1 VGLGDKGENAP
12 ETFFHENAD
21 GGRFFVVNFDTKDP
35 KGRDYETSRKLADA
49 VRRLSGRALPAY
61 VNGCPDLYVM
71 VKRDGAETV
80 IGLWNMFADSVLD
93 GVVELDAP
101 AGDVEF
107 FNCTGRKDGDRLV
120 IDEILPFSFAGI
132 RNRRGQPS

>member
-1 VGLGDKGENAP
+1 
-12 ETFFHENAD
+12 
-21 GGRFFVVNFDTKDP
+21 
-35 KGRDYETSRKLADA
+35 
-49 VRRLSGRALPAY
+49 
-61 VNGCPDLYVM
+61 M

-101 AGDVEF
+101 ARDVEF

-120 IDEILPFSFAGI
+120 IDEIPPFSFAGI
-132 RNRRGQPS
+132 RNRSGTLPAERCRRAGRSQDA